1 MILVK
6 RYAENYDS
14 RGRTGNNIISYQ
26 HNKTTIKL
34 VKNYAMLLQQFLI
47 KELKTKKVMSMA
59 ITIKVTVT
67 Q

>member
-1 MILVK
+1 MILVE

-14 RGRTGNNIISYQ
+14 RGVTGNNIMSYQ

-34 VKNYAMLLQQFLI
+34 VKNYTMLLQQFLI

-59 ITIKVTVT
+59 ITMKVTIT
-67 Q
+67 H